1 MKAHHREETDAEHFG
16 RTVLA
21 QDENVRRDIS
31 LVHAVGREY
40 EAAENERLD
49 PAGGRDVAAL
59 SQRRRALS
67 RARQCDDGLWA
78 DSKSEDYG

>member
-1 MKAHHREETDAEHFG
+1 MKAHHREETDTEHFG

-21 QDENVRRDIS
+21 QHENVRRDIS
-31 LVHAVGREY
+31 LMNAIGRED

-59 SQRRRALS
+59 LQRGRALS

>member
-1 MKAHHREETDAEHFG
+1 VKAHHREETDAEHFG

-31 LVHAVGREY
+31 LVNAVGRED

-59 SQRRRALS
+59 PQRGRALS
-67 RARQCDDGLWA
+67 RARQCDGGLWA
-78 DSKSEDYG
+78 DSKSEDYR